1 MSIPKTYDED
11 IKMQLSKIDFKNKEI
26 LDIGTRNGLNCITM
40 KNLGSKKVIGIDI
53 NDSRFNELNE
63 DIKLKNNIQL
73 IKIDLLDYEID
84 DSNKF
89 NIITCFLWN
98 MPLFLYDKII
108 KKILLLLKSNGTFYV
123 GIHDDLYKY
132 DKHGGSVIILL
143 GKYFK
148 NIKILDKE
156 NSFQWIIEAS
166 N

>member
-1 MSIPKTYDED
+1 MSIPKTYEED

-40 KNLGSKKVIGIDI
+40 KKLGSKKIIGIDI

-89 NIITCFLWN
+89 DIITCFLWN

-108 KKILLLLKSNGTFYV
+108 KKSY
-123 GIHDDLYKY
+123 YY
-132 DKHGGSVIILL
+132 
-143 GKYFK
+143 
-148 NIKILDKE
+148 
-156 NSFQWIIEAS
+156 
-166 N
+166 